1 MTGQATS
8 VGEGGSPLGEDQD
21 HKEESSWLHKES
33 LEKCLK
39 TRNSVSQAL
48 GDPYVTPSRPL
59 FPEPGTVLPAS
70 SWSMWVLR
78 VMLGHSYADLTL

>member
-8 VGEGGSPLGEDQD
+8 VGEGGSPLREDQD
-21 HKEESSWLHKES
+21 HKDERSWLHREP
-33 LEKCLK
+33 EEVFE
-39 TRNSVSQAL
+39 TRNSMSQAL
-48 GDPYVTPSRPL
+48 GDPYVTPSGPL

-70 SWSMWVLR
+70 SWPVWGLR